1 MELRVTMVNP
11 ELNNSPAL
19 RISNVVYGRERRE
32 DGRVT
37 YLINGNSDEARA
49 IPEEIV
55 LKRWRSRKQANKS
68 FKGFRLSPNF
78 WRAIGLALGANAEKI
93 KALKIQEIEVNFSK
107 YKKDL
112 KEQKYK
118 IQSASNIIEVFKSLE
133 TVQLQS
139 ILDRH
144 LDPNRINKYGTPDLF
159 LYVSHSTNYS
169 ISMACFV
176 EVKKPKEQLSN
187 DQKHEINFLRDIGL
201 KSRVLRLCER

>member
-1 MELRVTMVNP
+1 MTNP

-19 RISNVVYGRERRE
+19 RISNVVYGRARRE

-37 YLINGNSDEARA
+37 YLLNGNFDGSRV

-55 LKRWRSRKQANKS
+55 VKRWRARKQANKS

-78 WRAIGLALGANAEKI
+78 WRAIGLALGRNAEKI
-93 KALKIQEIEVNFSK
+93 KKLNIQDIEFNFIK
-107 YKKDL
+107 YKEDL
-112 KEQKYK
+112 QEKNYK
-118 IQSASNIIEVFKSLE
+118 TQSASNIIEVFKSLE
-133 TVQLQS
+133 IQQLQS

-144 LDPNRINKYGTPDLF
+144 LDPNRVDKYGTPDLF
-159 LYVSHSTNYS
+159 LYISHTTNYS

>member
-1 MELRVTMVNP
+1 MVNP

-49 IPEEIV
+49 IAEEIV

-78 WRAIGLALGANAEKI
+78 WRAIGLALGKNAEKI
-93 KALKIQEIEVNFSK
+93 KTLKIQEIEANFSK

-112 KEQKYK
+112 KEKKYK

-144 LDPNRINKYGTPDLF
+144 LDPNRIDKYGTPDLF
-159 LYVSHSTNYS
+159 LYVSHTTNHS
-169 ISMACFV
+169 ISGAYFV
-176 EVKKPKEQLSN
+176 EVKRPGEKLSD
-187 DQKHEINFLRDIGL
+187 DQKNEINFLRNIGL
-201 KSRVLRLCER
+201 KSRVLRLTER

>member
-1 MELRVTMVNP
+1 MVNP

-19 RISNVVYGRERRE
+19 RISNLVYGRERRE

-37 YLINGNSDEARA
+37 YLLNEDSDETRA

-78 WRAIGLALGANAEKI
+78 WRAIGLALGKNAEKI
-93 KALKIQEIEVNFSK
+93 KTLKIQEIEANFSK

-133 TVQLQS
+133 IQQLQS

-144 LDPNRINKYGTPDLF
+144 LDPNRIDKYGTPDLF
-159 LYVSHSTNYS
+159 LYVSHTTNYS

-176 EVKKPKEQLSN
+176 EVKRPKEKLSD
-187 DQKHEINFLRDIGL
+187 DQKNEINYLRSVGL
-201 KSRVLRLCER
+201 KARVFRLKE

>member
-1 MELRVTMVNP
+1 MVNP

-19 RISNVVYGRERRE
+19 RISNVVYGRKRRE

-37 YLINGNSDEARA
+37 YLINGNSNEARA

-93 KALKIQEIEVNFSK
+93 KSLKIEEIEANFAK

-144 LDPNRINKYGTPDLF
+144 LDPNRIDKYGTPDLF
-159 LYVSHSTNYS
+159 LYVSHTTNYS

-176 EVKKPKEQLSN
+176 EVKRPKEKLSD
-187 DQKHEINFLRDIGL
+187 DQKNEINFEI
-201 KSRVLRLCER
+201 

>member
-1 MELRVTMVNP
+1 MTNP

-19 RISNVVYGRERRE
+19 RISNLVYGRARRE

-37 YLINGNSDEARA
+37 YLLNGNSDGSRA

-55 LKRWRSRKQANKS
+55 VKRWRARKQANKS

-78 WRAIGLALGANAEKI
+78 WRAIGIALGSNAEKI
-93 KALKIQEIEVNFSK
+93 KTLNIQDIEFNFIK
-107 YKKDL
+107 YKEDL
-112 KEQKYK
+112 QEKNYK
-118 IQSASNIIEVFKSLE
+118 TQSASNIIEVFKSLE
-133 TVQLQS
+133 IEQLQS

-144 LDPNRINKYGTPDLF
+144 LDPNRVDKYGTPDLF
-159 LYVSHSTNYS
+159 LYISHTTNYS

>member
-1 MELRVTMVNP
+1 MVNP

-19 RISNVVYGRERRE
+19 RISNVVYGRERRK
-32 DGRVT
+32 DGRVA
-37 YLINGNSDEARA
+37 YLLKSNSDEPRA

-55 LKRWRSRKQANKS
+55 LKRWRSRKQAKKS

-78 WRAIGLALGANAEKI
+78 WRAINLALGANAEKI
-93 KALKIQEIEVNFSK
+93 KSLKIEEIEANVAK
-107 YKKDL
+107 YKKNL
-112 KEQKYK
+112 KEKNYK
-118 IQSASNIIEVFKSLE
+118 TQSANNIIEVFKSLE

-144 LDPNRINKYGTPDLF
+144 LDPNRIDKYGTPDLF
-159 LYVSHSTNYS
+159 LYVSHTTNYS

-187 DQKHEINFLRDIGL
+187 DQKHEINFLRSIRL
-201 KSRVLRLCER
+201 KSRVLRLIER

>member
-1 MELRVTMVNP
+1 MVNP

-78 WRAIGLALGANAEKI
+78 WRAIGLALGANALKI
-93 KALKIQEIEVNFSK
+93 KSLKIQEIEANFSK
-107 YKKDL
+107 YKKNL
-112 KEQKYK
+112 KEKNYK
-118 IQSASNIIEVFKSLE
+118 TQSVSNIIEVFKSLE

-144 LDPNRINKYGTPDLF
+144 LDPNRIDKYGTPDLF
-159 LYVSHSTNYS
+159 LYVSHTTNYS

-176 EVKKPKEQLSN
+176 EVKRPKEKLSD
-187 DQKHEINFLRDIGL
+187 DQKNEINYLRSVGL
-201 KSRVLRLCER
+201 KARIFRLKE